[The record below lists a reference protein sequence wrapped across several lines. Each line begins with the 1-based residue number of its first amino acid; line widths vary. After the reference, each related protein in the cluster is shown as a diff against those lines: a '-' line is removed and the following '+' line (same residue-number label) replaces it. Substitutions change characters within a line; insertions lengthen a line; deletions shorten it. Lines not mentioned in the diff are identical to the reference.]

1 MLRLSVIRHRYPV
14 HLTFGVNFMSE
25 FVKAQEET
33 KANLISQVREVI
45 DAAEAEKRGLLSEE
59 MEKIDR
65 IEADIRRVDDAL
77 AIARRNEE
85 RKAEAETAARG
96 FVPATEERGAGDVFR
111 AMARGE
117 VRNHQFNFES
127 RATLVPSV
135 NTVPVAFLDRVYSLA
150 RLVGPMLETSEVIQR
165 TSGESLRIPVLTAYG
180 TAAQYAAGST
190 IADAEPTFSSI
201 LLSPYKQ
208 AGIVPI
214 ANELI
219 ADAGF
224 DLEGTIAEAMGNSI
238 GFQVNNLA
246 TVGTGTNTLTGIVTA
261 AGSGVASTA
270 TALAADDLISL
281 AYSIDG
287 AARRLPGV
295 GWMVATSTLAAL
307 RKLQD
312 GDGSYLYNPTVGGP
326 DTFLGYPI
334 FENPAMS
341 AVGSG
346 VKSVIF
352 GHLPSYKIATT
363 GLDVAVST
371 DAQFEKDVTVYRWT
385 YRVDGNLSHSAH
397 VKYLTTS

>member
-1 MLRLSVIRHRYPV
+1 
-14 HLTFGVNFMSE
+14 MSE
-25 FVKAQEET
+25 FIKSQQET
-33 KANLISQVREVI
+33 KANLVEQIRSVI
-45 DAAEAEKRGLLSEE
+45 DEAEKREQPGLSSEE
-59 MEKIDR
+59 LEKIDR
-65 IEADIRRVDDAL
+65 IESDIRKIDDAISV
-77 AIARRNEE
+77 ATRSEE
-85 RKAEAETAARG
+85 RKAEAAEAARG
-96 FVPATEERGAGDVFR
+96 FVPAAESRSEADIFR

-117 VRNHQFNFES
+117 IRNHSFGFES

-135 NTVPVAFLDRVYSLA
+135 NTVPVSFLDRVYSLA
-150 RLVGPMLETSEVIQR
+150 RLVGPMLDTSDVIQR
-165 TSGESLRIPVLTAYG
+165 SSGESLRIPVLTAYG
-180 TAAQYAAGST
+180 TAAQYAAGSA
-190 IADAEPTFSSI
+190 IAHAEPTFSSI

-208 AGIVPI
+208 AGLVPI

-246 TVGTGTNTLTGIVTA
+246 TVGTGSNQPTGIVTA

-270 TALAADDLISL
+270 VALAADDLITL
-281 AYSIDG
+281 AYSLDG

-295 GWMVATSTLAAL
+295 GWMVNTATLGAM
-307 RKLQD
+307 RKLKD
-312 GDGSYLYNPTVGGP
+312 GDGSYLFNPTVGGP
-326 DTFLGYPI
+326 DTFLGYPV

-346 VKSVIF
+346 VKSVVF

-363 GLDVAVST
+363 GLDLAVST
-371 DAQFEKDVTVYRWT
+371 DAQFENDVTVYRWT
-385 YRVDGNLSHSAH
+385 YRFDGNLTHSSH

>member
-1 MLRLSVIRHRYPV
+1 
-14 HLTFGVNFMSE
+14 MS
-25 FVKAQEET
+25 FVKTQEEVR
-33 KANLISQVREVI
+33 ANLIMQIRDTI
-45 DAAEAEKRGLLSEE
+45 DAAEAEGRGLDAIEQ
-59 MEKIDR
+59 EKISKLEDAIR
-65 IEADIRRVDDAL
+65 SADDM
-77 AIARRNEE
+77 IAVAKRNEE
-85 RKAEAETAARG
+85 RAVEVAEATRGALPVETA
-96 FVPATEERGAGDVFR
+96 ERDVDVFR

-117 VRNHQFNFES
+117 VRNHQFGFET

-135 NTVPVAFLDRVYSLA
+135 NTVPVSFLDRVFSLA
-150 RLVGPMLETSEVIQR
+150 RLVGPMLDTSEVITR
-165 TSGESLRIPVLTAYG
+165 ASGESLRLPVLTAYG
-180 TAAQYAAGST
+180 TAAQTAAGST

-208 AGIVPI
+208 AGLVPI

-224 DLEGTIAEAMGNSI
+224 DLESTIAEAVGNSI

-246 TVGTGTNTLTGIVTA
+246 TVGTGTDQPTGIVTA

-270 TALAADDLISL
+270 TSLAADDLITL
-281 AYSIDG
+281 AYSLDG

-295 GWMVATSTLAAL
+295 GWQVNTNTLGAM
-307 RKLQD
+307 RKLKD
-312 GDGSYLYNPTVGGP
+312 GDGSYLFNPVVGGP

-341 AVGSG
+341 NVGSG
-346 VKSVIF
+346 VKSVVF

-363 GLDVAVST
+363 GLDFAVSA

-385 YRVDGNLSHSAH
+385 YRFDGNLSHASH

>member
-1 MLRLSVIRHRYPV
+1 MGFYES
-14 HLTFGVNFMSE
+14 
-25 FVKAQEET
+25 QEEAR
-33 KANLISQVREVI
+33 ANLIMQVRETL
-45 DAAEAEKRGLLSEE
+45 DAAEERGGLDAESLSKVEAIE
-59 MEKIDR
+59 ADIEKIDR
-65 IEADIRRVDDAL
+65 SL
-77 AIARRNEE
+77 AVAKRQEQRAAEI
-85 RKAEAETAARG
+85 AEATRG
-96 FVPATEERGAGDVFR
+96 RVPAEAASEDIFR

-117 VRNHQFNFES
+117 IRGHKFEQ

-135 NTVPVAFLDRVYSLA
+135 NTVPVSFLDRVYALA
-150 RLVGPMLETSEVIQR
+150 RLVGPMLDTSEVITR
-165 TSGESLRIPVLTAYG
+165 SSGESLRIPVLTAYG
-180 TAAQYAAGST
+180 TAGQFAAGST
-190 IADAEPTFSSI
+190 ISDMEPTFSSI
-201 LLSPYKQ
+201 LLTPYKQ
-208 AGIVPI
+208 AGLVPI

-224 DLEGTIAEAMGNSI
+224 DLEGTIAEAAGNSI

-246 TVGTGTNTLTGIVTA
+246 TVGTGSTQPQGIVGA

-270 TALAADDLISL
+270 TSLAADDLISL
-281 AYSIDG
+281 AYSLDG

-295 GWMVATSTLAAL
+295 GWMVNTATLGAM
-307 RKLQD
+307 RKLKD
-312 GDGSYLYNPTVGGP
+312 GDGSYLFNPVANGQ

-341 AVGSG
+341 NVGSG

-363 GLDVAVST
+363 GLDFAVSA

-385 YRVDGNLSHSAH
+385 YRFDGNLTHAGH